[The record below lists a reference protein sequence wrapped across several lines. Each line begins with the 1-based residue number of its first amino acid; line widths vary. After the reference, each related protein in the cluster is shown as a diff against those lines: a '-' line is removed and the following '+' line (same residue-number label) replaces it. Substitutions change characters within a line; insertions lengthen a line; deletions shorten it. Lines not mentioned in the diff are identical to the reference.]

1 MALVCKMQHL
11 LIAFFFILVNQ
22 ATSRKLHD
30 SSSIFERHE
39 EWMKKYG
46 RVYKDKVEKQRRIHI
61 FKRNVEF
68 IESFNAAGNKPYKLS
83 INKFAD
89 LTSEEFKASRNGY
102 RRNKQAILV
111 KATPFKYKLEKE
123 RGCYS
128 YQGSRRLC
136 CWAFSAV
143 GAMEGIHKITTGTLI
158 ALSEQELVDCDTKGK
173 DEGCNGG
180 YMEDAFKFVI
190 KNHGITSEANYPYN
204 GTNGTC
210 NTKKEASHV
219 ANITS
224 YEVVPAKSEASLMK
238 AVANQ
243 PVSVSIDG
251 SGLEFQ
257 FYNAGVFTGDCGTE
271 INHGVTAVG
280 YGTTTNGTK
289 YWLVKNSW
297 GSDWGEKGYI
307 RMQRDVDDKEGLCG
321 IALYSS

>member
-1 MALVCKMQHL
+1 MQHL

-111 KATPFKYKLEKE
+111 KATPFKYANVTDLPTSMDWRKKGAVTPIKDQGDCESLEQIYYKLK
-123 RGCYS
+123 GVAGLSQLWS
-128 YQGSRRLC
+128 Y
-136 CWAFSAV
+136 
-143 GAMEGIHKITTGTLI
+143 
-158 ALSEQELVDCDTKGK
+158 
-173 DEGCNGG
+173 GG
-180 YMEDAFKFVI
+180 DPQDNY
-190 KNHGITSEANYPYN
+190 SEANYPYN

-297 GSDWGEKGYI
+297 AAIGVRKDT
-307 RMQRDVDDKEGLCG
+307 
-321 IALYSS
+321 

>member
-111 KATPFKYKLEKE
+111 KATPFKYANVTDLPTSMDWRKK
-123 RGCYS
+123 G
-128 YQGSRRLC
+128 
-136 CWAFSAV
+136 AV
-143 GAMEGIHKITTGTLI
+143 TPI
-158 ALSEQELVDCDTKGK
+158 K
-173 DEGCNGG
+173 D
-180 YMEDAFKFVI
+180 
-190 KNHGITSEANYPYN
+190 
-204 GTNGTC
+204 
-210 NTKKEASHV
+210 
-219 ANITS
+219 
-224 YEVVPAKSEASLMK
+224 
-238 AVANQ
+238 Q
-243 PVSVSIDG
+243 
-251 SGLEFQ
+251 
-257 FYNAGVFTGDCGTE
+257 GDCGKTQE
-271 INHGVTAVG
+271 N
-280 YGTTTNGTK
+280 
-289 YWLVKNSW
+289 
-297 GSDWGEKGYI
+297 
-307 RMQRDVDDKEGLCG
+307 
-321 IALYSS
+321 